1 MMSHKR
7 TLTRTTLALLIAMST
22 VCSGWA
28 QPFADEIKVF
38 KQQDSIAFP
47 PSGAIL
53 FVGSSTIRF
62 WKDIREDFPGY
73 LIIQRGFGG
82 SHIPDVILYAND
94 IIFPYHPKQVVIYCG
109 DNDLAEGDS
118 VNTTPDVVFG
128 HFKDLFQM
136 IRKELPAANIIY
148 ISIKPSPIRA
158 QLKDKV
164 EKTNSMIKDYL
175 DTCNNALFL
184 DIYPSMINVQ
194 GRPDPE
200 LFEDDRLHMNR
211 RGYFIWKKALTPYLI
226 K

>member
-1 MMSHKR
+1 MSNNKR
-7 TLTRTTLALLIAMST
+7 TLTRATLALLLAVGTLST
-22 VCSGWA
+22 GWA
-28 QPFADEIKVF
+28 QPFIEEIRAF
-38 KQQDSIAFP
+38 KHQDSISFP

-73 LIIQRGFGG
+73 TIIQRGFGG
-82 SHIPDVILYAND
+82 SHIPDVIRYAND

-118 VNTTPDVVFG
+118 LSTTPDLVFA
-128 HFKDLFQM
+128 HFKDLYQM
-136 IRKELPAANIIY
+136 IRKKLPSANILY

-158 QLKDKV
+158 QLKEKV

-175 DTCNNALFL
+175 ATCENVRFL
-184 DIYPSMINVQ
+184 DIYPQMINLQ

-211 RGYFIWKKALTPYLI
+211 RGYFIWKKAITPYLI